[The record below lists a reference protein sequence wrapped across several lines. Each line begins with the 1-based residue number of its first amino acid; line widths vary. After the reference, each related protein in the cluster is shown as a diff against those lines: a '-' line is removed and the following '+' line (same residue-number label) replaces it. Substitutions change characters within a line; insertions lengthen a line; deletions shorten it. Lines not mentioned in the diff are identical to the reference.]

1 MTRSRITRLL
11 RSALL
16 GGVLLLA
23 ACGFPQDSQATP
35 IPEDELPVGLRSDP
49 TATTVPDSTEP
60 ATIWF
65 VSNDRLVR
73 VLHDVESPA
82 SVTTV
87 TNELLI
93 GPSTAEQDRGLRSGI
108 PDSTVVVGAE
118 LIRGTAQVQLAPSF
132 AEISPEDQILAVGQ
146 LVLTLTN
153 LPGIGGVQFSLDGA
167 PVAVP
172 LPSGKSSDQTVFRDD
187 FIVLADIDEGV

>member
-1 MTRSRITRLL
+1 MTRPL
-11 RSALL
+11 RSILL
-16 GGVLLLA
+16 GGLLLLA
-23 ACGFPQDSQATP
+23 ACGFPQDSRATP
-35 IPEDELPVGLRSDP
+35 IPEGELPVGLRSDP
-49 TATTVPDSTEP
+49 TATTVPASTEP

-65 VSNDRLVR
+65 VSDNRLVR
-73 VLHDVESPA
+73 VRHDVESPA

-93 GPSTAEQDRGLRSGI
+93 GPSAAEQDRGLRSGI
-108 PDSTVVVGAE
+108 PDPTVVVGAE
-118 LIRGTAQVQLAPSF
+118 LIRGIAQVQLAPSF

-153 LPGIGGVQFSLDGA
+153 LPGIGGVQFSLEGA

-172 LPSGKSSDQTVFRDD
+172 LPSGESSDQAVFRDD
-187 FIVLADIDEGV
+187 SGNFFTLCQSR